1 MEAHKLPPLGEQR
14 VHISQLPMT
23 WRNWYKHL
31 NWWGI
36 ILTIVVPLYGCL
48 QAFST
53 PLQKE
58 TAIWSVLYY
67 FCTGF
72 GITAGYH
79 RLWAHASYGAFLPLK
94 VFLALM
100 GAGAGEGSI
109 RWWARAH
116 RSHHR
121 HTDTSKD
128 PYSVNKGLLYSH
140 MGWLIFKQNPK
151 RLGRVDTADLN
162 VDAVVVWQHRN
173 YLVIILATAFLL
185 PTLVSGLG
193 WGDWKGGFIYAGI
206 LRMFFVHQA
215 TFCVNS
221 LAHWLGEQPFDDRRS
236 SRDHLITALLALGEG
251 YHNFHHSFPSGY
263 RNAEK
268 WWQYDA
274 TKWIIWIWGQL
285 GLAYD
290 LKTFAANEILKC
302 RLQKRQKL
310 LDHEKL
316 QLDWGI
322 PIESLP
328 VIQWRDYI
336 YQTEVSKRPLIVISG
351 IVHDVSRFMD
361 THPGGRIMIQSGIG
375 KDATSMFKGGVYMH
389 SKSAHNQLAKMR
401 VAVIYGGGEDAEYQR
416 QE

>member
-1 MEAHKLPPLGEQR
+1 
-14 VHISQLPMT
+14 
-23 WRNWYKHL
+23 
-31 NWWGI
+31 
-36 ILTIVVPLYGCL
+36 
-48 QAFST
+48 
-53 PLQKE
+53 
-58 TAIWSVLYY
+58 
-67 FCTGF
+67 
-72 GITAGYH
+72 
-79 RLWAHASYGAFLPLK
+79 
-94 VFLALM
+94 M

-173 YLVIILATAFLL
+173 YLVIMVTTAFLL

-193 WGDWKGGFIYAGI
+193 WGDWRGGFIYAGI

-251 YHNFHHSFPSGY
+251 YHNFHHSFPSDY

-268 WWQYDA
+268 WWQYDP
-274 TKWIIWIWGQL
+274 TKWIIWVWGQL

-302 RLQKRQKL
+302 RLQQRQKL
-310 LDHEKL
+310 LDNEKL

-336 YQTEVSKRPLIVISG
+336 YQVEVSKRPLIVISG
-351 IVHDVSRFMD
+351 IVHDVSRFRD
-361 THPGGRIMIQSGIG
+361 THPGGRTMIQSGIG
-375 KDATSMFKGGVYMH
+375 KDATSMFKGSVYMH

-401 VAVIYGGGEDAEYQR
+401 VAVIYGGGEDADTKDKRNECIDF
-416 QE
+416 